1 MSLYRYINPAMNRLL
16 HSSAHWVMSRRI
28 MTVTYQGRK
37 SGNNY
42 CTPVSYYRDDDA
54 VYCFTNG
61 KWRFNFSRDNH
72 NFIEIAIDTKDLYR
86 FLLEC
91 RYRKT
96 IWKFS
101 WSATYR
107 KDYHIPTI
115 NDLNTLVAK
124 FYTMELEEYRQYFD
138 NLHYRCVLLEE
149 YLPIPA
155 EGSVSYRLLFLLP
168 L

>member
-1 MSLYRYINPAMNRLL
+1 MSITFDQYSESLI
-16 HSSAHWVMSRRI
+16 
-28 MTVTYQGRK
+28 RK
-37 SGNNY
+37 PGSVSLDEAKEIVAAYVSGQKD
-42 CTPVSYYRDDDA
+42 SYESDQEPFA
-54 VYCFTNG
+54 ISI
-61 KWRFNFSRDNH
+61 FNFSRDNH

-115 NDLNTLVAK
+115 HDLKNLVAK
-124 FYTMELEEYRQYFD
+124 FYEMDIEEYRQYFD
-138 NLHYRCVLLEE
+138 NLPFKESKSLMLG
-149 YLPIPA
+149 IGA
-155 EGSVSYRLLFLLP
+155 GG
-168 L
+168 